1 MGKLAESLN
10 RLPAGSRLYRLQTR
24 PQLLAQSC
32 QAERLFELL
41 TDFDFIEAKV
51 SHPDLQLQ
59 ELIEDY
65 DRAFESKVLI
75 SGEKAET
82 LRLIQGAIRLS
93 AHVLDKDK
101 TQLAGQLLGRL
112 LSFEVP
118 EIQAMLEQVKQG
130 KATAWLQPLTPSLN
144 PPGGLLLRTLKGHTS
159 SVSAIAVTP
168 DGKYLVSGSVD
179 HTVRVWHLET
189 GKQLFTFTGHSE
201 WVNAIAISPDGNRI
215 ISGSSDK
222 TIKIWAWD
230 KGEAVMTLTGHT
242 APVISVVVTPDGKQ
256 IISGS
261 WDKTI
266 KIWDLE
272 NGKDLN
278 TLEAH
283 TNQVEFV
290 VLTPDGKL
298 LISSGS
304 EQKPIDVF
312 QDQTIKGW
320 NFENGT
326 QVFTL
331 WSPVGL
337 FGRLALTPDGKQL
350 ISAAI
355 DINVWNL
362 ETREKN
368 FTLYPETERVES
380 WVDTL
385 TVTPDCN
392 FLISGLGNGLLQIW
406 DLNTKQELVT
416 LNGHVGAVTYVVV
429 TPEGKRMMSAST
441 DSTIKVW
448 DLEAVK
454 AKKLFTWNGR
464 TSQINTITVTPDGK
478 QAISGSEDGTI
489 KVWDLVSGKILNTFT
504 DSTEFRNSVHDVVV
518 TPDGK
523 QVIAGLRESNIKAW
537 DLKTGKNLNT
547 FKGHSR
553 YVNAIA
559 VTPDGKQVIS
569 GSADKTVK
577 VWNLETGE
585 EVFTFTGHA
594 DHVLSVKVTADG
606 KHIISS
612 SLNQA
617 IVWSLETKEI
627 ISTQNGWTGWIKK
640 QAVTLDKKWLIS
652 VVYGTLEILDF
663 ASRRLIASF
672 TGDSQLN
679 CCAVAPDGLTIVAGE
694 ASGRVHFLRLEGVA
708 RRG

>member
-10 RLPAGSRLYRLQTR
+10 RLPAGSRLYRLRTR

-32 QAERLFELL
+32 QADRLFELL

-51 SHPDLQLQ
+51 SHPDINLQ

-65 DRAFESKVLI
+65 DRAFEPKASI
-75 SGEKAET
+75 SAEKEST
-82 LRLIQGAIRLS
+82 LKLIQGAIRLS
-93 AHVLDKDK
+93 AHVLDKDE

-112 LSFEVP
+112 MSFDVP
-118 EIQAMLEQVKQG
+118 EIQAMLEQVKQQ
-130 KATAWLQPLTPSLN
+130 KIPWLRPLISSLN
-144 PPGGLLLRTLKGHTS
+144 PPGELLLRTLKGHTS

-168 DGKYLVSGSVD
+168 NGKHLVSGSLDDSVI
-179 HTVRVWHLET
+179 VWNLET
-189 GKQLFTFTGHSE
+189 GEQIFTFIGHSE
-201 WVNAIAISPDGNRI
+201 WVNAIAISPDGKRV

-222 TIKIWAWD
+222 TIKVWD
-230 KGEAVMTLTGHT
+230 INLGKEFFTLEGHT
-242 APVISVVVTPDGKQ
+242 DSVVSVAVTPDCKR

-261 WDKTI
+261 WDNTI

-272 NGKDLN
+272 NVKELN

-283 TNQVEFV
+283 TNRVKFV
-290 VLTPDGKL
+290 VITPDGKF

-304 EQKPIDVF
+304 EYKPIKLF
-312 QDQTIKGW
+312 HEQTIKGW
-320 NFENGT
+320 NLEHGT
-326 QVFTL
+326 EVFTL
-331 WSPVGL
+331 WSNVG
-337 FGRLALTPDGKQL
+337 FWGRIAITPDGKYF
-350 ISAAI
+350 ISSAT
-355 DINVWNL
+355 DINIWNL
-362 ETREKN
+362 ETREKK
-368 FTLYPETERVES
+368 FTIYTEIQRVES
-380 WVDTL
+380 SVYTVA
-385 TVTPDCN
+385 VTPDCKL
-392 FLISGLGNGLLQIW
+392 LISGLGNGILQIW

-416 LNGHVGAVTYVVV
+416 LNGHVGAVTDVVV
-429 TPEGKRMMSAST
+429 TPDGKRMISAST

-454 AKKLFTWNGR
+454 AKKLFTWNGC

-478 QAISGSEDGTI
+478 QAISGSEDGAI

-504 DSTEFRNSVHDVVV
+504 DSNNFRNSVHDVVI

-523 QVIAGLRESNIKAW
+523 QVIAALRESNIKVW

-577 VWNLETGE
+577 VWNMETGE

-617 IVWSLETKEI
+617 IVWNLETKDI
-627 ISTQNGWTGWIKK
+627 IYTQNGFTGWGKK
-640 QAVTLDKKWLIS
+640 LVVTRDKTWETS
-652 VVYGTLEILDF
+652 VVYGTLKILDV
-663 ASRRLIASF
+663 ATRRLIASF

-694 ASGRVHFLRLEGVA
+694 ASGRVHFLRLEGV
-708 RRG
+708 